1 MVLARKINKRLVAEI
16 NLVASASGF
25 AIPTVIMSSSE
36 SAVLG
41 IVNDQVSR
49 VDPSVLHSILADGHI
64 PMIAFVA
71 ADEAGKGYNVN
82 TDIADGEPMVAVRFE
97 KGMQGQVNTSIDHGA
112 ELVNGV
118 DTVRYHWRNSAK
130 DPASEARIN
139 AKRL

>member
-1 MVLARKINKRLVAEI
+1 
-16 NLVASASGF
+16 
-25 AIPTVIMSSSE
+25 MSSSE

-41 IVNDQVSR
+41 IVSDQVSR

-97 KGMQGQVNTSIDHGA
+97 KVAMPRMWLLALQV
-112 ELVNGV
+112 
-118 DTVRYHWRNSAK
+118 
-130 DPASEARIN
+130 
-139 AKRL
+139 

>member
-1 MVLARKINKRLVAEI
+1 MREFLIHWSLRATFPAAPSPPSWHVAPSPPLYPTGHEPKLYNGLYVINAHTREAVKMVLARKINKRLVAEI

-41 IVNDQVSR
+41 IVSDQVSR

-71 ADEAGKGYNVN
+71 AD
-82 TDIADGEPMVAVRFE
+82 
-97 KGMQGQVNTSIDHGA
+97 
-112 ELVNGV
+112 
-118 DTVRYHWRNSAK
+118 
-130 DPASEARIN
+130 
-139 AKRL
+139 

>member
-1 MVLARKINKRLVAEI
+1 MLLRLPPLYPTQPRTQALQAAFYVINAHTRKAVKMVLARKINKRLVAEI
-16 NLVASASGF
+16 NLVASASGLSRF
-25 AIPTVIMSSSE
+25 KRVIMSSSE

-64 PMIAFVA
+64 PMIASVA

-97 KGMQGQVNTSIDHGA
+97 KVAMP
-112 ELVNGV
+112 
-118 DTVRYHWRNSAK
+118 RM
-130 DPASEARIN
+130 
-139 AKRL
+139 